1 MTMVRALWYVC
12 LVGCVQLAAA
22 GTLRVSQGKLS
33 VIDSVASSASLSSTF
48 SSSEAGPKPAVRDVA
63 LASTDTIKLSFQLED
78 ADTSRPVQPQQAVV
92 SWQPVDARERAEPG
106 RQFAAV
112 VKVRNNGKAKWEL
125 DLSRAPTS
133 LLSLSRSP
141 ISLTLLLGS
150 KDYAGVSIAL
160 GTFQLSPS
168 LALPFPYPPNED
180 LPAHWEVEKYAA
192 QPRIDW
198 TFKSGEKRVGTVM
211 SALGLAIVL
220 APWVVLLSIF
230 SNLRSS
236 LSPRTPTLSQT
247 VLVLSLVS
255 FEALFVTY
263 WVQLRLIP
271 TLPYFA
277 ALALVVVVSG
287 KNALG
292 DMTSTRFERE
302 RVEAGKTE

>member
-1 MTMVRALWYVC
+1 M
-12 LVGCVQLAAA
+12 
-22 GTLRVSQGKLS
+22 
-33 VIDSVASSASLSSTF
+33 
-48 SSSEAGPKPAVRDVA
+48 
-63 LASTDTIKLSFQLED
+63 LE
-78 ADTSRPVQPQQAVV
+78 Q
-92 SWQPVDARERAEPG
+92 
-106 RQFAAV
+106 
-112 VKVRNNGKAKWEL
+112 
-125 DLSRAPTS
+125 
-133 LLSLSRSP
+133 
-141 ISLTLLLGS
+141 
-150 KDYAGVSIAL
+150 
-160 GTFQLSPS
+160 
-168 LALPFPYPPNED
+168 
-180 LPAHWEVEKYAA
+180 
-192 QPRIDW
+192 
-198 TFKSGEKRVGTVM
+198 
-211 SALGLAIVL
+211 
-220 APWVVLLSIF
+220 F